1 MDISIISASV
11 RQGRNSHRVALFF
24 QKFLA
29 EHYHAAIT
37 IHDLNELNF
46 PLFDERLRFQQNPLP
61 EVKVFSSQIHAS
73 DGVVIVTPED
83 NGGYPASLKNVID
96 LLYDEWHRKP
106 VAIVTVS
113 DGVFGGM
120 QVITSLQYVLWK
132 IRAFTVPA
140 MFPVP
145 SVLEQFTED
154 GTPMNPESIKRRAQK
169 FCDELVWCINA
180 VRKMK
185 S

>member
-11 RQGRNSHRVALFF
+11 REGRNSHRVALFF
-24 QKFLA
+24 QKFLT
-29 EHYHAAIT
+29 EHYHAATT

-46 PLFDERLRFQQNPLP
+46 PLFNERLRFMDNPLH
-61 EVKVFSSQIHAS
+61 EVKVFASQIQAA
-73 DGVVIVTPED
+73 DGVLIVTPEY
-83 NGGYPASLKNVID
+83 NGGYPASLKNVLD

-120 QVITSLQYVLWK
+120 QVITSLQFVLWK

-145 SVLEQFTED
+145 SVLEQFKED
-154 GTPMNPESIKRRAQK
+154 GTPVQPATINRRAQK

-180 VRKMK
+180 VKKMK